1 MSGIKNKL
9 WLLFKIIVWLFMFAL
24 LAAGTAFFYFGKTLP
39 DHEMLSAYESPI
51 TSRLYAEDGE
61 LIDEYALQKRS
72 FIELQYIPKHIQ
84 EAFLTAE
91 DSNFYYH
98 SGIDV
103 SAIIRAV
110 WQNVTRFKEGRN
122 FIGASTITQQ
132 VVKNILLTKERTITR
147 KIKEAILAVRIS
159 KTLSKERVLEIY
171 LNEIYLGYR
180 SYGIVAAA
188 LNYFNKPL
196 DELSIA
202 EAAFLAA
209 LPKAPTSLDPRKN
222 YDGAISRR
230 NWVIRRMYD
239 EKKISRSEA
248 ELALSSPIKL
258 IKRNSGN
265 LVQAGSFGEFVRK
278 EITDIYSEKKLTENG
293 LVIHGTLNPNIQNI
307 SFKALRNGLHRYD
320 QRHGYRGAIAK
331 ITPYNDNKENNINNS
346 EEDNN
351 LLFDYYLEELSKVSE
366 PDYYIDKNWQLAV
379 VTEILDEAANIII
392 NDKKNGAITLKDLKW
407 AKKPD
412 AKYNEIT
419 EKYENILIDVEEIS
433 DVLEIGDVIYV
444 EKKQKQENNYLLRQ
458 IPEINGAVVAM
469 NPHNG
474 AILAMVGGYND
485 SKTEFNRAVQAVRQP
500 GSIIKPFIY
509 LAALENNFMP
519 NQIIIDDE
527 VRMKKEDGTYWIP
540 MNYSNRFYGPTP
552 LRLGLEKSRN
562 VVTVRLAEMVGLDK
576 IADVVKRYGI
586 SDEPVSNY
594 ALVLGA
600 EESNL
605 LRITTAYAMI
615 ANGGKKITPYAVEKV
630 QDKNGQTIFRKDNR
644 LCENCNIDRELNEDQ
659 ILIPEL
665 NDNREVL
672 TDSKTAYQMT
682 SFLEGVVQ
690 RGTAWRARNLPK
702 PVAGKTGTTND
713 SYDTWFVGFSPDLV
727 VGVWAGFDAPK
738 SLGLNETGSSV
749 AVPIFVDIMR
759 ESLKDFQSRPFKIPS
774 GLKFVKIDRNT
785 GKAPLPSTLKKDIIF
800 EIFKEE
806 NYEKYIKNNS
816 NLNNGEINYENVIY

>member
-9 WLLFKIIVWLFMFAL
+9 WILFKTIVWLFMLAL
-24 LAAGTAFFYFGKTLP
+24 LLSGSAFFYFGKTLP
-39 DHEMLSAYESPI
+39 DHEMLSAYQSPI

-72 FIELQYIPKHIQ
+72 FIELEYIPKHIQ
-84 EAFLTAE
+84 DAFLTAE

-230 NWVIRRMYD
+230 NWVIRKMFD
-239 EKKISRSEA
+239 ERKISRSEA

-258 IKRNSGN
+258 IDRKSGK
-265 LVQAGSFGEFVRK
+265 LLKAGSFGEFVRK
-278 EITDIYSEKKLTENG
+278 EITEIYSEKELTENG
-293 LVIHGTLNPNIQNI
+293 LVIHGTLNPEIQNI
-307 SFKALRNGLHRYD
+307 SFKSLRDGLHRYD
-320 QRHGYRGAIAK
+320 RRHGYRGEIAK
-331 ITPYNDNKENNINNS
+331 IIPYDIKANNMDDSIENNDPSFN
-346 EEDNN
+346 
-351 LLFDYYLEELSKVSE
+351 YYLEELSKIDE
-366 PDYYIDKNWQLAV
+366 PDYYIDKNWQVAV
-379 VTEILDEAANIII
+379 IIELMDDAAKIITS
-392 NDKKNGAITLKDLKW
+392 DQKKGFIELKNLKW
-407 AKKPD
+407 AKKPEVI
-412 AKYNEIT
+412 YNEAI
-419 EKYENILIDVEEIS
+419 ERNEHILIDVKEVSDVFEVGDVVFVEEIKNKANS
-433 DVLEIGDVIYV
+433 YDL
-444 EKKQKQENNYLLRQ
+444 KQ

-509 LAALENNFMP
+509 LTALENNLPP

-562 VVTVRLAEMVGLDK
+562 VVTVRLAQMVGLDK
-576 IADVVKRYGI
+576 IAEVVKRYGI
-586 SDEPVSNY
+586 SDDPVSNY

-630 QDKNGQTIFRKDNR
+630 QDKNGKTIFRKDNR
-644 LCENCNIDRELNEDQ
+644 LCENCNIDREVNEDQ

-672 TDSKTAYQMT
+672 TDSRTAYQMT

-702 PVAGKTGTTND
+702 PIAGKTGTTNE

-727 VGVWAGFDAPK
+727 VGVWAGFDTPK
-738 SLGLNETGSSV
+738 SMGLNETGSSV

-759 ESLKDFQSRPFKIPS
+759 ESLKNFQSRPFKIPS
-774 GLKFVKIDRNT
+774 GLKFVKIDRNS
-785 GKAPLPSTLKKDIIF
+785 GKAPIASSLKKDIIF

-806 NYEKYIKNNS
+806 NYIKAIKNNS
-816 NLNNGEINYENVIY
+816 KFDDEEINYENVIY